1 MGNELIKLYGI
12 AYHDNE
18 LRVEDATLTRKRTN
32 NNTSNKSRRLFVVV
46 NNYPQNQH
54 SYGRRS
60 SASESKFSKRI
71 FDSIPRGIKLHEFNY
86 WLHNSYVQVKSFPDG
101 TSKKLLYYVELTFK
115 NKKFDFALLHVGV
128 NELVKPRLCLNSSE
142 QLEANW
148 LRCKS
153 AGVKRILISAI
164 VVNN

>member
-1 MGNELIKLYGI
+1 M
-12 AYHDNE
+12 
-18 LRVEDATLTRKRTN
+18 
-32 NNTSNKSRRLFVVV
+32 
-46 NNYPQNQH
+46 
-54 SYGRRS
+54 
-60 SASESKFSKRI
+60 
-71 FDSIPRGIKLHEFNY
+71 
-86 WLHNSYVQVKSFPDG
+86 KSFPNG

-115 NKKFDFALLHVGV
+115 NKKFDFALLPVDV